1 MDFLSEMCAI
11 KDKEYLTG
19 TYYKRITVTTS
30 DGGEKFSYEVL
41 DPHTREYR
49 TVMNNLVVQGNIMAI
64 KTRSTI
70 KFKEKG
76 YIVTQEG
83 NLWQITAITENVQ
96 SNRSKQALRFFTET
110 AQTEKTIRMIGVENP
125 RGLK

>member
-19 TYYKRITVTTS
+19 TYYKRVPVVPS
-30 DGGEKFSYEVL
+30 DGGESFSYEVL

-49 TVMNNLVVQGNIMAI
+49 TIMNNLLVEGRNGAI
-64 KTRSTI
+64 KTRSAI

-76 YIVTQEG
+76 YIVTQDG
-83 NLWQITAITENVQ
+83 QFWQITAITENVQ
-96 SNRSKQALRFFTET
+96 SDRSKQALRFFTET
-110 AQTEKTIRMIGVENP
+110 AQTEKTIRLIGKDNP
-125 RGLK
+125 WGLE